1 MALVDTKQQKIN
13 PFEQRKR
20 KFFEL
25 IQKNGI
31 MKRYLVIEMMNM
43 SLELFK
49 REYKVYLEAF
59 QGIIQYDEKTQMF
72 LYNASDI
79 IFDYD
84 GCTGRPEGLMR
95 KHYQQETIVS

>member
-13 PFEQRKR
+13 PFEQRK
-20 KFFEL
+20 KTFFKL

-31 MKRYLVIEMMNM
+31 LKRHLVVNLMNI

-49 REYKVYLEAF
+49 RECKVYLEAF
-59 QGIIQYDEKTQMF
+59 EGIIQYDEKTQMF

-79 IFDYD
+79 VFDHD

-95 KHYQQETIVS
+95 NHYQQETIVS

>member
-13 PFEQRKR
+13 PFEKR
-20 KFFEL
+20 KKEFFEI

-31 MKRYLVIEMMNM
+31 LKLYLLIGLMNIT
-43 SLELFK
+43 LELFK

-59 QGIIQYDEKTQMF
+59 EGIIQYDEKTQMF

-79 IFDYD
+79 VFDYD
-84 GCTGRPEGLMR
+84 GCTGRPEGLVR
-95 KHYQQETIVS
+95 KDYQEKLVA